1 MNLFRTLERVKTWHF
16 FLAAVLFSE
25 FFTFLLN
32 SLQSIFRWGMVSRE
46 LVEIGAIDAVFVS
59 IMVTC
64 ILVPLLRYSTKIV
77 LEREVLQ
84 KEIAERKQRE
94 LALRESE
101 ESYRVLFNQ
110 DPLPGWVYDA
120 QTYRFLLVNNAAL
133 KHYGYT
139 SEEFL
144 SMTIKDI
151 RPSEEIDRLLKFSS
165 EIRDLPAASRFWRH
179 RKKDG
184 TLIDVEISSHPI
196 LFDGKKARRVIVH
209 DVTERKRLQNEVSL
223 REQRLNS
230 FFKGATAGLAL
241 FDRDLRF
248 IRINDTLAG
257 MNGFPAEEHIGRTVR
272 EILPELA
279 PVIEPIFQRVLST
292 GEPVLD
298 MEVAGETPSNP
309 GVQRHW
315 LESFFP
321 VVDAG
326 GALDGVGT
334 IVVEITRH
342 KRAEEALLESE
353 RRYKS
358 LIETTVDGIY
368 RSDAD
373 GFFRFINQAGAEMFG
388 HKSPAEMIGKTVLE
402 YWVDPKDRVSFL
414 DELKREKRLRAYAVR
429 GRKKDGSVIHLEIS
443 SHVLEDGQGRFM
455 GVEGILRDVT
465 EKTNLEAQLR
475 HAQKMEAVGQLAGG
489 VAHDFNNILS
499 AIIGFSALGEMKLPH
514 DHPVRHYMQQIL
526 QSSERA
532 AALTQSLL
540 AFSRKQPLR
549 LELLG
554 INEVI
559 GRFEKFLIRLLREDI
574 ELVIH
579 HADEELTV
587 LVDRGQ
593 IEQVVMNLVT
603 NARDAMP
610 NKGRLS
616 IATMHVVLGED
627 FVKVHGYGRTGDFA
641 VISVTDSGVG
651 MDEKTRRKIFEP
663 FFTTKE
669 VGKGTGLGL
678 ATVYGIVKS
687 HDGFINVYSEPGRG
701 TSFKVYLPVAHSA
714 EGVKAPAV
722 RRPKELQGGTET
734 ILLAEDDAALLTMT
748 SIVLRE
754 MGYTV
759 IGAADGNEAVN
770 KFIEHQDSIRL
781 VILDGIM
788 PGKNGKE
795 VYNEVTALCP
805 DTRCLFISGYA
816 EDIFTKDGI
825 QQDEVTFLTKPITP
839 SVLLK
844 KVREVL
850 DR

>member
-1 MNLFRTLERVKTWHF
+1 M
-16 FLAAVLFSE
+16 
-25 FFTFLLN
+25 
-32 SLQSIFRWGMVSRE
+32 ISRE

-59 IMVTC
+59 LIVTF
-64 ILVPLLRYSTKIV
+64 ILMPIVKYSTKIL

-84 KEIAERKQRE
+84 NEVAERRQRE
-94 LALRESE
+94 VALRESE

-110 DPLPGWVYDA
+110 DPLPGWVYDTE
-120 QTYRFLLVNNAAL
+120 TYGFLLVNDAAQQQ
-133 KHYGYT
+133 YGYT

-151 RPSEEIDRLLKFSS
+151 RPSDDSDRLLEFSS
-165 EIRDLPAASRFWRH
+165 EIRDRSAVSSFWRH

-184 TLIDVEISSHPI
+184 TLIDVEINSHPI
-196 LFDGKKARRVIVH
+196 LFGGKKARRVIVH
-209 DVTERKRLQNEVSL
+209 DITERKRLQNEVLL

-248 IRINDTLAG
+248 MRINDTLAEI
-257 MNGFPAEEHIGRTVR
+257 NGFPAKEHIGRTVR

-279 PVIEPIFQRVLST
+279 PVIEPIFQRVLAG

-298 MEVAGETPSNP
+298 IEVTGETPRDP
-309 GVQRHW
+309 GVRRHW

-321 VVDAG
+321 VVDAEG
-326 GALDGVGT
+326 NMDGVGT

-342 KRAEEALLESE
+342 KRAEEALMESE
-353 RRYKS
+353 RKYKS
-358 LIETTVDGIY
+358 LVETTVDGIY
-368 RSDAD
+368 QSDAD

-388 HKSPAEMIGKTVLE
+388 HKSPEEMIGKSVLG
-402 YWVDPKDRVSFL
+402 YWADPKERASFL
-414 DELKREKRLRAYAVR
+414 DKLKRAKGLKVYPLR
-429 GRKKDGSVIHLEIS
+429 GKKKDGSVIHLEMS

-455 GVEGILRDVT
+455 GIEGILRDVT
-465 EKTNLEAQLR
+465 ERVDLEAQLR
-475 HAQKMEAVGQLAGG
+475 HAQKLEAVGQLAGG

-499 AIIGFSALGEMKLPH
+499 AIMGYGTLAEMKLPH

-532 AALTQSLL
+532 AALTRGLL

-559 GRFEKFLIRLLREDI
+559 GKFEKFLRRLLREDI
-574 ELVIH
+574 ELNIH
-579 HADEELTV
+579 YADEELKIMA
-587 LVDRGQ
+587 DRGQ

-616 IATMHVVLGED
+616 IETMRVVLGDD
-627 FVKVHGYGRTGDFA
+627 FVTVHGYGRTGDFA
-641 VISVTDSGVG
+641 VIAVTDSGVG
-651 MDEKTRRKIFEP
+651 MDGETREKIFEP

-678 ATVYGIVKS
+678 ATAYGIVKS

-701 TSFKVYLPVAHSA
+701 TSFKIYLPVVHPAG
-714 EGVKAPAV
+714 GVQPPAV
-722 RRPKELQGGTET
+722 QQLEEIQGGTET

-748 SIVLRE
+748 SLVLRQ

-759 IGAADGNEAVN
+759 IEAANGNEAVD
-770 KFIEHQDSIRL
+770 KFVEYKNAIKL

-788 PGKNGKE
+788 PGMNGKE
-795 VYNEVTALCP
+795 VYSEVTALCP
-805 DTRCLFISGYA
+805 DMRCLFISGYA

-825 QQDEVTFLTKPITP
+825 QQDEVAFLTKPILP

-850 DR
+850 DK